1 MRTYL
6 FHFSYT
12 PVALRSLIANPQDRK
27 ASTAAAVAS
36 VGGKLLGFWYAFGE
50 YDGHIL
56 AEMPDDTA
64 AAALAVTVGS
74 SGANS
79 KFVTEPLLEPEEGR
93 AAFAKAQNASYSPP
107 MGA

>member
-1 MRTYL
+1 MKTYM

-27 ASTAAAVAS
+27 ATTASAVKS
-36 VGGKLLGFWYAFGE
+36 VGGNLLGFWYTFGE

-56 AEMPDDTA
+56 AEMPDDTSASAFA
-64 AAALAVTVGS
+64 AAVIA

-93 AAFAKAQNASYSPP
+93 AAFTKAQNATYSPP

>member
-1 MRTYL
+1 
-6 FHFSYT
+6 
-12 PVALRSLIANPQDRK
+12 
-27 ASTAAAVAS
+27 
-36 VGGKLLGFWYAFGE
+36 
-50 YDGHIL
+50 
-56 AEMPDDTA
+56 
-64 AAALAVTVGS
+64 VGS